1 MTNEELIIE
10 LSQKYY
16 KSLYQ
21 YVKQICDDK
30 TIVAD
35 IVQDTFMIA
44 YEKADTLQK
53 HEDPVKWLYIT
64 AKFRMLQITAT
75 AIQYKDLDSIAESV
89 PDDIEFENDVISN
102 CDAML
107 EMTRSLE
114 PHEIRLII
122 QHYRE
127 GYTPKELAEEYH
139 TTPGSIKM
147 RMQRAK
153 QKLKMVLK
161 GPA

>member
-75 AIQYKDLDSIAESV
+75 TIQHKDLDSISELV
-89 PDDIEFENDVISN
+89 PDSIEFEDDVITN

-107 EMTRSLE
+107 EVTRNLE

-122 QHYRE
+122 QHYKE

-161 GPA
+161 NPT